1 VLDLNVFLGEKPP
14 SAASAPA
21 LLGLGRHS
29 CWMDR
34 SDGIGARDSAA
45 GQVRG
50 RAETTTARGVGW
62 RDPAISWSN
71 GTPMRMP
78 LRRAWSAPRRA
89 RSTLASFFSFF
100 FLARSVLR
108 SVCSPPSLIGLVVS
122 LECRESME
130 LLLILVRYYFNL
142 CLAGFFYNG
151 GLPETFFK
159 TLDLNARNVLVS
171 NLAGF

>member
-1 VLDLNVFLGEKPP
+1 
-14 SAASAPA
+14 
-21 LLGLGRHS
+21 
-29 CWMDR
+29 MDR

-100 FLARSVLR
+100 SGSLSLAIGVLSAEPDR
-108 SVCSPPSLIGLVVS
+108 
-122 LECRESME
+122 
-130 LLLILVRYYFNL
+130 
-142 CLAGFFYNG
+142 AG
-151 GLPETFFK
+151 GLPGMQGKYGAT
-159 TLDLNARNVLVS
+159 TDTSTVL
-171 NLAGF
+171 L